1 LAYSQGQIE
10 LHSLIWV
17 RYKKEFSNLGGIVKN
32 IRLEDHTTIEYYQ
45 NLQVRKDNNKKI
57 IVKYLQTTTGQVIF
71 NYVIQKTLNL
81 LEN

>member
-1 LAYSQGQIE
+1 MQIE

-17 RYKKEFSNLGGIVKN
+17 RYKKDISNLGN
-32 IRLEDHTTIEYYQ
+32 ILQNIQLEDHTTIEHYQ
-45 NLQVRKDNNKKI
+45 NLQIRKDHNRNI